1 MILKVS
7 QTRESGNLSM
17 CWKITSDSIYWENLF
32 DEKCLRS
39 FPVKI
44 SNRLAVESANQ
55 LRLSNNLEAAPSE
68 EIGKEI
74 ICIQGRLSNN
84 ADL

>member
-1 MILKVS
+1 MLENYIRL
-7 QTRESGNLSM
+7 NLLG
-17 CWKITSDSIYWENLF
+17 KPL
-32 DEKCLRS
+32 DEKCLGS

-44 SNRLAVESANQ
+44 SNLLAVESANQ
-55 LRLSNNLEAAPSE
+55 LRLSNNLEVAPSE

-84 ADL
+84 GDL